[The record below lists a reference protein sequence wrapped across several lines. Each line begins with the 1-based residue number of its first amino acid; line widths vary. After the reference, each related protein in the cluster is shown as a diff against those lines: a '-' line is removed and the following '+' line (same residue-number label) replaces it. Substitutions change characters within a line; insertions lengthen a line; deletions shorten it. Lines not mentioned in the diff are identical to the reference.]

1 MKRRLV
7 VLGVFISVIALVAYI
22 LEKPSVA
29 RLSQKEKEAALT
41 KLLGRKVNLNEKNV
55 PKGNVELRGKYISF
69 WYPKKAIKY
78 EKTDPSFASSSALL
92 DFLSFDIKEPRT
104 IFNMVVV
111 KNDANIQTIDD
122 DPGVMLRRNST
133 SYKES
138 KIIAGGLEWKVYE
151 KKESQQSEK
160 TAFLLH
166 KNRLYSIAILCN
178 DIEELQVLFGDILR
192 SVKIF

>member
-55 PKGNVELRGKYISF
+55 PKGNVEFRGKYISF

-104 IFNMVVV
+104 IFNMVVI

-178 DIEELQVLFGDILR
+178 DIEELQVLFSDILR

>member
-55 PKGNVELRGKYISF
+55 PKGNVEFRGKYISF

>member
-1 MKRRLV
+1 
-7 VLGVFISVIALVAYI
+7 
-22 LEKPSVA
+22 
-29 RLSQKEKEAALT
+29 
-41 KLLGRKVNLNEKNV
+41 
-55 PKGNVELRGKYISF
+55 
-69 WYPKKAIKY
+69 
-78 EKTDPSFASSSALL
+78 
-92 DFLSFDIKEPRT
+92 
-104 IFNMVVV
+104 MVVV

>member
-1 MKRRLV
+1 VKRRLV

-55 PKGNVELRGKYISF
+55 PKGNVEFRGKYISF

-178 DIEELQVLFGDILR
+178 DIEELQVLFSDILR

>member
-1 MKRRLV
+1 VKRRLV

-55 PKGNVELRGKYISF
+55 PKGNVEFRGKYISF

-104 IFNMVVV
+104 IFNMVVI

-178 DIEELQVLFGDILR
+178 DIEELQVLFSDILR

>member
-1 MKRRLV
+1 VKRRLV

-55 PKGNVELRGKYISF
+55 PKGNVEFRGKYISF